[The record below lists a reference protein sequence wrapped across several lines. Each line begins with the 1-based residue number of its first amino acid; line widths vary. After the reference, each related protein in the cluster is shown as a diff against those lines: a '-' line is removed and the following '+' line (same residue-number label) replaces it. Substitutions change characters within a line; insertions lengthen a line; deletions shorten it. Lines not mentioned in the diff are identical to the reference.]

1 MVYDSFI
8 TTMFFQSN
16 VILPFI
22 LQVGVA
28 LLHVLSA
35 LHVRVV
41 DAVIVYPVLQLNV
54 ATD

>member
-1 MVYDSFI
+1 MTSISLSELKFY
-8 TTMFFQSN
+8 
-16 VILPFI
+16 LPFI

-28 LLHVLSA
+28 LLQVLSA

-41 DAVIVYPVLQLNV
+41 DAKIVNPVLQLNV